1 MEPSPKKPKQDPR
14 NLTQN
19 DAEVIRKLMAGLE
32 KYMRLKNQAKAQV
45 EQELKEVKD
54 VVKDDHTLRIFVKRM
69 VFLFL

>member
-54 VVKDDHTLRIFVKRM
+54 VVKDDPTHRTFVKRM

>member
-19 DAEVIRKLMAGLE
+19 HAEVIRKLMAGLE

-54 VVKDDHTLRIFVKRM
+54 VVKDDPTHRTFVKRM